1 MKKSEL
7 RQIIKEEL
15 KGVLKEED
23 ILIWH
28 LLEEP
33 FENLLDTLEKTMKRA
48 ADPKWKKALNSV
60 HSMVSKAEYKLN
72 VYDRNLGAIKTNES
86 VNEASSRMHSKDMN
100 AFAQDVEKTTEF
112 SDAWD
117 DVSRSGVRYIA
128 FEMEGMNKKA
138 EGALKANVKK
148 LASKYGFAYVPN
160 YATAKKLGLEDAYAD
175 DAVTVYVGKAK

>member
-15 KGVLKEED
+15 KRVLKEG
-23 ILIWH
+23 
-28 LLEEP
+28 P
-33 FENLLDTLEKTMKRA
+33 APAAVEKK
-48 ADPKWKKALNSV
+48 
-60 HSMVSKAEYKLN
+60 
-72 VYDRNLGAIKTNES
+72 
-86 VNEASSRMHSKDMN
+86 MN
-100 AFAQDVEKTTEF
+100 AFARDVQKTTDF

-160 YATAKKLGLEDAYAD
+160 YATAKKLGLGDAYAD
-175 DAVTVYVGKAK
+175 DAVTVYVGKD